1 MHTFSGLCKVA
12 KLDLFL
18 VHTMQLSN
26 MFAALTGPLCQSSLS
41 CRSSI
46 QTPIPWSPDADCLG
60 AILQLFSRLLQ
71 QGTFVLFTSNKTP
84 AELYKNGLNRKYFLP
99 FIKLLQKQLA
109 VVEVRL
115 CALSVLQG

>member
-1 MHTFSGLCKVA
+1 MHKSSGLCRAA

-18 VHTMQLSN
+18 VQIIHLSD
-26 MFAALTGPLCQSSLS
+26 MFAAMTGPLCQSSLS
-41 CRSSI
+41 CRSSM
-46 QTPIPWSPDADCLG
+46 QSPIPWSPDADCLD
-60 AILQLFSRLLQ
+60 ATMQLFSRLLQ

-84 AELYKNGLNRKYFLP
+84 AELYKNGLNRQYFLP

-115 CALSVLQG
+115 CALSVLQS

>member
-1 MHTFSGLCKVA
+1 MH
-12 KLDLFL
+12 
-18 VHTMQLSN
+18 LSD
-26 MFAALTGPLCQSSLS
+26 MFAAMNGPLRQSSLS
-41 CRSSI
+41 CRSSL
-46 QTPIPWSPDADCLG
+46 QTPIPWKSDADYLD
-60 AILQLFSRLLQ
+60 ATVQLFSRLLQ

-84 AELYKNGLNRKYFLP
+84 AELYKNGLNRQYFLP